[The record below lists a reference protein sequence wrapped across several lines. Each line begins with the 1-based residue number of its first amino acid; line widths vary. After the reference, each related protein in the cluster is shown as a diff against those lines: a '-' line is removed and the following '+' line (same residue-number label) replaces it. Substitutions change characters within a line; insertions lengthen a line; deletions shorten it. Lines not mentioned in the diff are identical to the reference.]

1 MNIYMLKKEIKYLL
15 KNTIFYL
22 GIIIVI
28 CTLVLTL
35 KPYLNLYENVREEN
49 SKIVYGDEGIINGY
63 IPTEANEQREQAF
76 NRIYES
82 LIEDFDVSEEEAT
95 DALNKIKKMHTQE
108 EIAEYLHENYGI
120 SERGVDNVFESY
132 MEKHATKKE
141 LKEYLRETFSK
152 STFPES
158 FSFKY
163 IDYLGIGLIYLSIIT
178 FVLIFMRDM
187 KKDIFSLLH
196 TKPISG
202 VSYIMT
208 KLLAGL
214 IPICVFALIMTGI
227 FDGIANMVAPQYGS
241 EMEWVSIWV
250 KLVLFILPN
259 IFMIGV
265 FFIFIT
271 VIFKSILPTIPMLL
285 VYATYSNMGR
295 ITEVGYKYIPN
306 PLSIVVRFPNDL
318 GNNYIPTWTIIN
330 QSILIILA
338 ICLLGI
344 SIKLWKR
351 RRII

>member
-15 KNTIFYL
+15 KNPIFYL

-49 SKIVYGDEGIINGY
+49 SKIVYGDEGIISGY
-63 IPTEANEQREQAF
+63 IPTEINEQRKQVF

-82 LIEDFDVSEEEAT
+82 LIEDFDVSEEAT

-141 LKEYLRETFSK
+141 MQEYLRETFSK

-163 IDYLGIGLIYLSIIT
+163 IDYLGISLIYLSIIT

-227 FDGIANMVAPQYGS
+227 FDGIANMVAPKYGS
-241 EMEWVSIWV
+241 EMELVSIWV
-250 KLVLFILPN
+250 KLALFILPN

-285 VYATYSNMGR
+285 VYATYSNMGK
-295 ITEVGYKYIPN
+295 ITESGYKYIPN

>member
-141 LKEYLRETFSK
+141 MKEYLRETFSK

-163 IDYLGIGLIYLSIIT
+163 IDYLGIGLIYLRS
-178 FVLIFMRDM
+178 
-187 KKDIFSLLH
+187 
-196 TKPISG
+196 
-202 VSYIMT
+202 
-208 KLLAGL
+208 
-214 IPICVFALIMTGI
+214 
-227 FDGIANMVAPQYGS
+227 
-241 EMEWVSIWV
+241 
-250 KLVLFILPN
+250 
-259 IFMIGV
+259 
-265 FFIFIT
+265 
-271 VIFKSILPTIPMLL
+271 
-285 VYATYSNMGR
+285 
-295 ITEVGYKYIPN
+295 
-306 PLSIVVRFPNDL
+306 
-318 GNNYIPTWTIIN
+318 
-330 QSILIILA
+330 
-338 ICLLGI
+338 
-344 SIKLWKR
+344 
-351 RRII
+351 